1 MSKMPY
7 KPQTQSP
14 LIPTLQHFTHKGKRQ
29 TLGVFGL
36 STSSNL
42 SSIISLISTTPYAC

>member
-14 LIPTLQHFTHKGKRQ
+14 LIPTLQHLLTKGKDR
-29 TLGVFGL
+29 L
-36 STSSNL
+36 
-42 SSIISLISTTPYAC
+42 